1 MIEPSIYYL
10 LLVGTLRSSREV
22 RCFLNGLV
30 ILGFAVALYS
40 LYHYF
45 FVGVVE
51 ATGGVRRILAV
62 YHSPNALALFL
73 GRIIP
78 VAVALALGLI
88 TVQHRWRRALVPLG
102 AAALMLAVFYLTFSR
117 GAWLGL
123 IAAALLLF
131 FASDRRAGLLTLVG
145 ILVLGLA
152 LVPVLPWERLLSI
165 TPFVQRLLVWQ
176 AALAMVL
183 DHPLTGVGLDNFLYH
198 YPQYILPQ
206 AAFEPDISHAH
217 NVFLDF
223 WSRLGILGL
232 ATLVWLQYQ
241 FWRMGV
247 SVLRGAPAPQERW
260 LALALMASMV
270 DFLVHGLIDNS
281 YFLIDLA
288 YIFWLTYGLLAV
300 LYHSP
305 GKAALTTGSTPT

>member
-1 MIEPSIYYL
+1 
-10 LLVGTLRSSREV
+10 
-22 RCFLNGLV
+22 
-30 ILGFAVALYS
+30 
-40 LYHYF
+40 
-45 FVGVVE
+45 
-51 ATGGVRRILAV
+51 
-62 YHSPNALALFL
+62 
-73 GRIIP
+73 
-78 VAVALALGLI
+78 LALGLI
-88 TVQHRWRRALVPLG
+88 TVQRRWRRALVPLG

-123 IAAALLLF
+123 IAAALFLLF
-131 FASDRRAGLLTLVG
+131 AADRRAGLLTLVG
-145 ILVLGLA
+145 ILVLGLT

-247 SVLRGAPAPQERW
+247 SVLRGAPTPQERW

-305 GKAALTTGSTPT
+305 AKVALATGSTST